1 MKTKLIKLPHG
12 GKILYTPITEVNGI
26 QCEMHFGCGSWNDEK
41 GKGGTAHFAEH
52 VLAGF
57 PTSKH
62 TKEQRFEKARSFQSC
77 NAGTGKGD
85 MFFFF
90 TTIKTHFDEVIDHIT
105 ETFDDVVI
113 TEECFEKERNI
124 ILDELRTRVKMNYD
138 EYYQKVKAKLT
149 TQENI
154 SQSICIG
161 GTEES
166 VKALTIDD
174 IKTFI
179 DKYITLENLVMTV
192 TGNISQKQMMNAV
205 KKYIIPRLKKE
216 GDRPFSIKDVQQ
228 NYWIA
233 PQAIVNKSVEQGKAM
248 LLFSYPLRFA
258 PYTGNILDQD
268 YCRRIVSPFL
278 RKQMHEKLRI
288 EGGLCYSCSSFVF
301 PDDAMFVCEDT
312 IEVAEENLDK
322 LIDQYFDYLK
332 CLPKDLDPEFFE
344 REKRKIVE
352 SENLDFDR
360 LFSINARTFRFF
372 DEFGLLYSSK
382 YRNYDIE
389 QIQKLTYQ
397 QVNELYKSIY
407 TQKPFIVIYSNDE
420 KYIDKKTTNKLYT
433 KLKKIKPW

>member
-26 QCEMHFGCGSWNDEK
+26 QCEMHFGCGSWNDEE

-62 TKEQRFEKARSFQSC
+62 TKEQRFEKGRTFHFC
-77 NAGTGKGD
+77 NAATGKKD
-85 MFFFF
+85 MFFYF
-90 TTIKTHFDEVIDHIT
+90 TTIKNHFDEAIDYIT
-105 ETFDDVVI
+105 ETFNDLVI
-113 TEECFEKERNI
+113 TEEDFEKERNV
-124 ILDELRTRVKMNYD
+124 ILDEIRTRVKMNYD
-138 EYYQKVKAKLT
+138 EYFLKVKAQIS
-149 TQENI
+149 TQENMNR
-154 SQSICIG
+154 SVCIA
-161 GTEES
+161 GTAES
-166 VKALTIDD
+166 VKKLTIDD

-179 DKYITLENLVMTV
+179 DKYITLDNFVMNV
-192 TGNISQKQMMNAV
+192 AGNISKKQLMKAV

-216 GDRPFSIKDVQQ
+216 GEKPFSIKDVQQ
-228 NYWIA
+228 NYWIEQ
-233 PQAIVNKSVEQGKAM
+233 QAIVNKSVEQGKAM
-248 LLFSYPLRFA
+248 LLFLYPLRFA

-322 LIDQYFDYLK
+322 LIDQYLDYLK

-352 SENLDFDR
+352 GENLDFDR
-360 LFSINARTFRFF
+360 LVSINSMAFRFF
-372 DEFGLLYSSK
+372 DDFGLLYGSK
-382 YRNYDIE
+382 YRDYDIE
-389 QIQKLTYQ
+389 QIQKITYQ
-397 QVNELYKSIY
+397 QANQLYKSIY
-407 TQKPFIVIYSNDE
+407 TKKPFIVIYSNDE
-420 KYIDKKTTNKLYT
+420 KYMDKKTTNKIYA
-433 KLKKIKPW
+433 KIKKIKPW